1 MAEILLFTP
10 KQEFDCSKN
19 LAEFVV
25 MCRERLTVFGADLD
39 WDADNWPG
47 VANFTKIGV
56 NSRSYKRE
64 DLLDEEIMPFAKAYL
79 RYQQGHN
86 PTKLKN
92 ELKALRCIEK
102 ALLHSCGR
110 ADIALVSTQV
120 LDVAADVAREYKATA
135 YQAGIQLVKLVEFL
149 NETGIIAKRITWK
162 APFSKPKELDRTDSD
177 SKRKRAEKLP
187 SDHCLEYMA
196 EMFVNDLKFPRDRFT
211 TSIFALLMCAPSRI
225 SEAQLLPVN
234 CLHFEKDS
242 KGVEQVGL
250 RWWAGKGFGSD
261 IKWIPTIFQDIAQ
274 EAVRRL
280 TILSEP
286 GRLLAKH
293 YESDSRRFYR
303 HGGCPDVDDDE
314 PLTLQQVEEALGLKS
329 NKGASARHFFKDYEP
344 YRARLGAG
352 KPLTLA
358 FLHEYCLT
366 RLPDGWPW
374 LRKDLDIKYS
384 EALCCF
390 RAHELRPDL
399 NTSPV
404 MLWIPDNNVLTHDLK
419 VTAGRKKKS
428 IWQRHGYRNPDGTA
442 ICLTSHQVRHF
453 LNTAAQRGDLG
464 QLDVAKWSGRANIYQ
479 NAVYNHMADEEYVA
493 AARETGIGNGLIAK
507 IKVNAPVTFGDLQAI
522 GEGIAHVTEFGF
534 CVHDYS
540 MVPCLRHRDCLN
552 CTEQVCVKGDVEKL
566 GRLKLRRDSI
576 QLQLDKAKA
585 ASADGIY
592 GADRWTQHQ
601 LKTLGRADALIQ
613 LLEAAQKPE
622 GAVIWLSNDH
632 EHSPLKRAIAARSS
646 KLALGEQPEP
656 DIDGIR
662 LLLAEGA

>member
-10 KQEFDCSKN
+10 KHKHDCRRN

-39 WDADNWPG
+39 WDGENWPG

-64 DLLDEEIMPFAKAYL
+64 DLIDREIMPFAKAYL

-102 ALLHSCGR
+102 ALLRAYGR
-110 ADIALVSTQV
+110 ADITLVNAQV

-149 NETGIIAKRITWK
+149 NKTGIIPKRVTWK
-162 APFSKPKELDRTDSD
+162 SPFSKPKELDRTDSD
-177 SKRKRAEKLP
+177 GKRKRAEKLP

-196 EMFVNDLKFPRDRFT
+196 EMFVNNLKFPRDRFT

-234 CLHFEKDS
+234 CLHFEKDR

-261 IKWIPTIFQDIAQ
+261 IKWIPTIFQDTAQ

-280 TILSEP
+280 KILSEP
-286 GRLLAKH
+286 GRLLAKY
-293 YESDSRRFYR
+293 YENGPGKFYR
-303 HGGCPDVDDDE
+303 HDRCPDVAENE
-314 PLTLQQVEEALGLKS
+314 PLTMRQVEEALGLKS
-329 NKGASARHFFKDYEP
+329 NKGRSVAQFFKDYKP
-344 YRARLGAG
+344 YHAALAIG

-358 FLHEYCLT
+358 FLYEYCLT
-366 RLPDGWPW
+366 QLPNGWPW
-374 LRKDLDIKYS
+374 LQKDLGIKYS

-404 MLWIPDNNVLTHDLK
+404 MLWIPDNNVLTDDLK
-419 VTAGRKKKS
+419 VTPGREKKS
-428 IWQRHGYRNPDGTA
+428 IWQRHGYSNSDGTQ

-464 QLDVAKWSGRANIYQ
+464 QLDIAKWSGRANIHQ
-479 NAVYNHMADEEYVA
+479 NAVYNHMADEEYVT
-493 AARETGIGNGLIAK
+493 AARETGIGNGLVAK
-507 IKVNAPVTFGDLQAI
+507 IKVNAPVTFDDLQAL

-540 MVPCLRHRDCLN
+540 MVPCQRHRDCLN
-552 CTEQVCVKGDVEKL
+552 CTEQVCVKGDAGKL
-566 GRLKLRRDSI
+566 ERLKLKRDGI
-576 QLQLDKAKA
+576 RLQLQKAKV
-585 ASADGIY
+585 ASTAGIY

-601 LKTLGRADALIQ
+601 LKTLERAEALVD
-613 LLEAAQKPE
+613 LLESPQTPP
-622 GAVIWLSNDH
+622 GTVVRLSNDQ
-632 EHSPLKRAIAARSS
+632 EHSPLKRAIAARLS
-646 KLALGEQPEP
+646 ERVPEDPPEP
-656 DIDGIR
+656 NIDELR
-662 LLLAEGA
+662 LLLARG

>member
-10 KQEFDCSKN
+10 KHEYDCREN
-19 LAEFVV
+19 LAEFVA

-56 NSRSYKRE
+56 NSRSYKRK
-64 DLLDEEIMPFAKAYL
+64 DLLDGEIIPFAKAYL

-102 ALLHSCGR
+102 ALLHACGR
-110 ADIALVSTQV
+110 ADITLVSTQV
-120 LDVAADVAREYKATA
+120 LDVAADVAKEYKATA
-135 YQAGIQLVKLVEFL
+135 YQAGIQLVKLIEFL
-149 NETGIIAKRITWK
+149 SESGIIAKRITWK

-177 SKRKRAEKLP
+177 GKRKRAEKLP
-187 SDHCLEYMA
+187 PDHCLEYMA

-250 RWWAGKGFGSD
+250 RWWAGKGFGTD

-280 TILSEP
+280 AVLSEP
-286 GRLLAKH
+286 GRLLAKY
-293 YESDSRRFYR
+293 YEDNPRKFYR
-303 HGGCPDVDDDE
+303 HEGCPDVDEDE
-314 PLTLQQVEEALGLKS
+314 PLTLKQVEQALGLSSKNGGS
-329 NKGASARHFFKDYEP
+329 VGVFFMKYEP
-344 YRARLGAG
+344 YHALRAAG
-352 KPLTLA
+352 RPLTLA
-358 FLHEYCLT
+358 FLNEYC
-366 RLPDGWPW
+366 RSQLPQGWPW
-374 LRKDLDIKYS
+374 LRKDLGIKYS
-384 EALCCF
+384 DALCCF
-390 RAHELRPDL
+390 RMHELRPDL

-404 MLWIPDNNVLTHDLK
+404 MLWVPDNNVFTDDLK
-419 VTAGRKKKS
+419 VVVGRNKKS
-428 IWQRHGYRNPDGTA
+428 IWQRYGYKNLDGSD
-442 ICLTSHQVRHF
+442 IRLTSHQIRHF

-464 QLDVAKWSGRANIYQ
+464 QLDIAKWSGRANVHQ
-479 NAVYNHMADEEYVA
+479 NAVYNHMADDEYVA
-493 AARETGIGNGLIAK
+493 AARETGIGNGLAAK
-507 IKVNAPVTFGDLQAI
+507 IKVNAPVTFDDLKAV

-540 MVPCLRHRDCLN
+540 MVPCQRYRDCLN
-552 CTEQVCVKGDVEKL
+552 CTEQVCVKGDPGKL
-566 GRLKLRRDSI
+566 ERLKLQRDGI
-576 QLQLDKAKA
+576 RLQLEKAKA
-585 ASADGIY
+585 ASADGLY

-601 LKTLGRADALIQ
+601 HKTLERADALID
-613 LLEAAQKPE
+613 LLESPQTPD
-622 GAVIWLSNDH
+622 GTVIWLSNDQ
-632 EHSPLKRAIAARSS
+632 EHSPLKRAIAALSS
-646 KLALGEQPEP
+646 EPALEQPPEP
-656 DIDGIR
+656 DIGEIR
-662 LLLAEGA
+662 LLLAGL

>member
-1 MAEILLFTP
+1 VAEILLFTP
-10 KQEFDCSKN
+10 KHERDCRQN
-19 LAEFVV
+19 LAEFVE

-64 DLLDEEIMPFAKAYL
+64 DCLDGEIMPFAKAYL

-102 ALLHSCGR
+102 ALLQVCGQ
-110 ADIALVSTQV
+110 ADITLVSTQA
-120 LDVAADVAREYKATA
+120 LDAAADVAREYKATA

-177 SKRKRAEKLP
+177 GKRKRAEKLP
-187 SDHCLEYMA
+187 PDHCLEYMA

-211 TSIFALLMCAPSRI
+211 TCIFALLMCAPSRI

-250 RWWAGKGFGSD
+250 RWWAGKGFGTD

-280 TILSEP
+280 TVLSEP
-286 GRLLAKH
+286 GRLLAKY
-293 YESDSRRFYR
+293 YEDNPGKFYR
-303 HGGCPDVDDDE
+303 HEGCPDVDEDE
-314 PLTLQQVEEALGLKS
+314 PLTLKQVEQALGLSSK
-329 NKGASARHFFKDYEP
+329 NGGPVGVFFMKYEP
-344 YRARLGAG
+344 YHALRAAG
-352 KPLTLA
+352 RPLTLA
-358 FLHEYCLT
+358 FLNEYC
-366 RLPDGWPW
+366 RSQLPQGWPW
-374 LRKDLDIKYS
+374 LRKDLGIKYS
-384 EALCCF
+384 DALCCF
-390 RAHELRPDL
+390 RMHELRPDL

-404 MLWIPDNNVLTHDLK
+404 MLWVPDNNVFTDDLK
-419 VTAGRKKKS
+419 VVAGRNKKS
-428 IWQRHGYRNPDGTA
+428 IWQRHGYKNSDGSD
-442 ICLTSHQVRHF
+442 IRLTSHQIRHF

-464 QLDVAKWSGRANIYQ
+464 QLDIAKWSGRANIHQ
-479 NAVYNHMADEEYVA
+479 NAVYNHMADDEYVA
-493 AARETGIGNGLIAK
+493 AARETGIGNGLVAK
-507 IKVNAPVTFGDLQAI
+507 IKVNAPVTFDDLQAV

-540 MVPCLRHRDCLN
+540 MVPCQRHRDCLN
-552 CTEQVCVKGDVEKL
+552 CTEQVCVKGDAGKL
-566 GRLKLRRDSI
+566 ERLKLQRDGI
-576 QLQLDKAKA
+576 RLQLEKAKA

-601 LKTLGRADALIQ
+601 LKTLERADALID
-613 LLEAAQKPE
+613 LLESPQTPD
-622 GAVIWLSNDH
+622 GTVIWLSNDQ

-646 KLALGEQPEP
+646 EPELGQPQEP
-656 DIDGIR
+656 DIEEIR
-662 LLLAEGA
+662 LLLAGA

>member
-10 KQEFDCSKN
+10 KYELDCRKN
-19 LAEFVV
+19 LAEFVE

-39 WDADNWPG
+39 WDAENWPG

-56 NSRSYKRE
+56 NSRSYKDE
-64 DLLDEEIMPFAKAYL
+64 DLLDAEIMPFAKAYL

-102 ALLHSCGR
+102 ALLQVCGR
-110 ADIALVSTQV
+110 ADITQVSTQV
-120 LDVAADVAREYKATA
+120 LDAAGDVAREYKATA
-135 YQAGIQLVKLVEFL
+135 YQAGIQLVKLIEFL
-149 NETGIIAKRITWK
+149 NDSGIIAKRITWK

-177 SKRKRAEKLP
+177 GKRKRAEKIP
-187 SDHCLEYMA
+187 SEHCLEYMA
-196 EMFVNDLKFPRDRFT
+196 EMFANDLKFPRDRFT
-211 TSIFALLMCAPSRI
+211 TSIFGLLMCAPSRI

-250 RWWAGKGFGSD
+250 RWWAGKGFGYD
-261 IKWIPTIFQDIAQ
+261 IKWIPTIFQDVAR

-280 TILSEP
+280 TALSEP
-286 GRLLAKH
+286 GRLLAKY
-293 YESDSRRFYR
+293 YESNPGKFYR
-303 HGGCPDVDDDE
+303 HEGCPDVADND
-314 PLTLQQVEEALGLKS
+314 PLTLRQVEQALGLSPNGGKS
-329 NKGASARHFFKDYEP
+329 VRSFFKDYEP
-344 YRARLGAG
+344 YHALRAAG
-352 KPLTLA
+352 KAPTLA

-366 RLPDGWPW
+366 QLPDGWPW
-374 LRKDLDIKYS
+374 LRKDLGIKYS

-404 MLWIPDNNVLTHDLK
+404 MLWVPDNNVLTDDLK
-419 VTAGRKKKS
+419 VAAGREKKS
-428 IWQRHGYRNPDGTA
+428 IWQRHGYRNPDGTEVR
-442 ICLTSHQVRHF
+442 LTSHQIRHF

-464 QLDVAKWSGRANIYQ
+464 QLDVAKWSGRANIHQ

-493 AARETGIGNGLIAK
+493 TAREAGIGGELVAK
-507 IKVNAPVTFGDLQAI
+507 IRVNSPVTFADLQAV

-540 MVPCLRHRDCLN
+540 MVPCQRHRDCLN
-552 CTEQVCVKGDVEKL
+552 CTEQVCVKGDAEKL
-566 GRLKLRRDSI
+566 ARLRLQRDGI
-576 QLQLDKAKA
+576 RLQLEKAKA
-585 ASADGIY
+585 ASVDGVY

-601 LKTLGRADALIQ
+601 RKTLERADALID
-613 LLEAAQKPE
+613 LLESPQTPE
-622 GAVIWLSNDH
+622 GTVVWLSNDQ
-632 EHSPLKRAIAARSS
+632 EHSPLRRAIAARSS
-646 KLALGEQPEP
+646 ELALEDSPTSDLDEL
-656 DIDGIR
+656 R
-662 LLLAEGA
+662 SLLVGA

>member
-1 MAEILLFTP
+1 MAEILLFT
-10 KQEFDCSKN
+10 SKRERN
-19 LAEFVV
+19 CRQSLAEFVE

-64 DLLDEEIMPFAKAYL
+64 DCLDGEIMPFAKAYL

-102 ALLHSCGR
+102 ALLQVCGQ
-110 ADIALVSTQV
+110 ADITLVSIQV
-120 LDVAADVAREYKATA
+120 LDAAADVAREYKATA

-177 SKRKRAEKLP
+177 GKRKRVEKLP
-187 SDHCLEYMA
+187 PDHCLEYMA

-211 TSIFALLMCAPSRI
+211 TCIFALLMCAPSRI
-225 SEAQLLPVN
+225 SEAQILPVN

-250 RWWAGKGFGSD
+250 RWWAGKGFGAD

-286 GRLLAKH
+286 GRLLAKY
-293 YESDSRRFYR
+293 YEDNLEKFCR
-303 HGGCPDVDDDE
+303 HEGCPDVDEDE
-314 PLTLQQVEEALGLKS
+314 PLTLKQVEQALGLSS
-329 NKGASARHFFKDYEP
+329 NNGSSVGVFFMKYEP
-344 YRARLGAG
+344 YHSLRAAG
-352 KPLTLA
+352 RPLTLA
-358 FLHEYCLT
+358 FLNEYC
-366 RLPDGWPW
+366 RSQLPQGWPW
-374 LRKDLDIKYS
+374 LRKDLGIKYS
-384 EALCCF
+384 DALCCF
-390 RAHELRPDL
+390 RMHELRPDL

-404 MLWIPDNNVLTHDLK
+404 MLWVPDNNVFTDDLK
-419 VTAGRKKKS
+419 VVAGRNKKS
-428 IWQRHGYRNPDGTA
+428 IWQRHGYKNSDGSD
-442 ICLTSHQVRHF
+442 IRLISHQIRHF

-464 QLDVAKWSGRANIYQ
+464 QLDIAKWSGRANIHQ
-479 NAVYNHMADEEYVA
+479 NAVYNHMADDEYVA
-493 AARETGIGNGLIAK
+493 AARETGIGNGLVAK
-507 IKVNAPVTFGDLQAI
+507 IKVNAPVTFDDLQAV

-540 MVPCLRHRDCLN
+540 MVPCQRHRDCLN
-552 CTEQVCVKGDVEKL
+552 CTEQVCVKGDAGKL
-566 GRLKLRRDSI
+566 ERLKLQRDGI
-576 QLQLDKAKA
+576 RLQLEKAKA

-601 LKTLGRADALIQ
+601 LKTLERADALID
-613 LLEAAQKPE
+613 LLESPQTLE
-622 GAVIWLSNDH
+622 GTVIWLSNDQ

-646 KLALGEQPEP
+646 EPELGQPQEP
-656 DIDGIR
+656 DIEEIR
-662 LLLAEGA
+662 LLLAGA

>member
-10 KQEFDCSKN
+10 KHERDCRQN
-19 LAEFVV
+19 LAEFVE

-64 DLLDEEIMPFAKAYL
+64 DCLDGEIMPFAKAYL

-102 ALLHSCGR
+102 ALLQVCGQ
-110 ADIALVSTQV
+110 ADITLVSTQA
-120 LDVAADVAREYKATA
+120 LDAAADVAREYKATA

-177 SKRKRAEKLP
+177 GKRKRAEKLP
-187 SDHCLEYMA
+187 PDHCLEYMA

-211 TSIFALLMCAPSRI
+211 TCIFALLMCAPSRI

-250 RWWAGKGFGSD
+250 RWWAGKGFGTD

-280 TILSEP
+280 AVLSEP
-286 GRLLAKH
+286 GRLLAKY
-293 YESDSRRFYR
+293 YEDKPGEFYR
-303 HGGCPDVDDDE
+303 HEGCPDVDEDE
-314 PLTLQQVEEALGLKS
+314 PLTLKQVEQALGLSSKNGGS
-329 NKGASARHFFKDYEP
+329 VGVFFMKYEP
-344 YRARLGAG
+344 YHALRAAG
-352 KPLTLA
+352 RPLTLA
-358 FLHEYCLT
+358 FLNEYC
-366 RLPDGWPW
+366 RSQLPQGWPW
-374 LRKDLDIKYS
+374 LRKDLGIKYS
-384 EALCCF
+384 DALCCF
-390 RAHELRPDL
+390 RMHELRPDL

-404 MLWIPDNNVLTHDLK
+404 MLWVPDNNVFTDDLK
-419 VTAGRKKKS
+419 VVAGRNKKS
-428 IWQRHGYRNPDGTA
+428 IWQRHGYKNSDGSD
-442 ICLTSHQVRHF
+442 IRLTSHQIRHF

-464 QLDVAKWSGRANIYQ
+464 QLDIAKWSGRANIHQ
-479 NAVYNHMADEEYVA
+479 NAVYNHMADDEYVA
-493 AARETGIGNGLIAK
+493 AARETGIGNGLVAK
-507 IKVNAPVTFGDLQAI
+507 IKVNAPVTFDDLQAV

-540 MVPCLRHRDCLN
+540 MVPCQRHRDCLN
-552 CTEQVCVKGDVEKL
+552 CTEQVCVKGDAGKL
-566 GRLKLRRDSI
+566 ERLKLQRDGI
-576 QLQLDKAKA
+576 RLQLEKAKA

-601 LKTLGRADALIQ
+601 LKTLERADALID
-613 LLEAAQKPE
+613 LLESPQTPD
-622 GAVIWLSNDH
+622 GTVIWLSNDQ

-646 KLALGEQPEP
+646 EPELGQPQEP
-656 DIDGIR
+656 DIEEIR
-662 LLLAEGA
+662 LLLAGA

>member
-10 KQEFDCSKN
+10 KHERDCRQN
-19 LAEFVV
+19 LAEFVE

-64 DLLDEEIMPFAKAYL
+64 DCLDGEIMPFAKAYL

-102 ALLHSCGR
+102 ALLQVCGQ
-110 ADIALVSTQV
+110 ADITLVSVQV
-120 LDVAADVAREYKATA
+120 LDAAADVAREYKATA

-177 SKRKRAEKLP
+177 GKRKRAEKLP
-187 SDHCLEYMA
+187 PDHCLEYMA

-211 TSIFALLMCAPSRI
+211 TCIFALLMCAPSRI

-250 RWWAGKGFGSD
+250 RWWAGKGFGTD

-280 TILSEP
+280 TVLSEP
-286 GRLLAKH
+286 GRLLAKY
-293 YESDSRRFYR
+293 YEDNPGKFYR
-303 HGGCPDVDDDE
+303 HEGCPDVDEDE
-314 PLTLQQVEEALGLKS
+314 PLTLKQVEQALGLSSKNGGS
-329 NKGASARHFFKDYEP
+329 VGVFFMKYEP
-344 YRARLGAG
+344 YHALRAAG
-352 KPLTLA
+352 RPLTLA
-358 FLHEYCLT
+358 FLNEYC
-366 RLPDGWPW
+366 RSQLPQGWPW
-374 LRKDLDIKYS
+374 LRKDLGIKYS
-384 EALCCF
+384 DALCCF
-390 RAHELRPDL
+390 RMHELRPDL

-404 MLWIPDNNVLTHDLK
+404 MLWVPDNNVFTDDLK
-419 VTAGRKKKS
+419 VVAGRNKKS
-428 IWQRHGYRNPDGTA
+428 IWQRHGYKNSDGSD
-442 ICLTSHQVRHF
+442 IRLTSHQIRHF

-464 QLDVAKWSGRANIYQ
+464 QLDIAKWSGRANIHQ
-479 NAVYNHMADEEYVA
+479 NAVYNHMADDEYVA
-493 AARETGIGNGLIAK
+493 AARETGIGNGLVAK
-507 IKVNAPVTFGDLQAI
+507 IKVNAPVTFDDLQAV

-540 MVPCLRHRDCLN
+540 MVPCQRHRDCLN
-552 CTEQVCVKGDVEKL
+552 CTEQVCVKGDAGKL
-566 GRLKLRRDSI
+566 ERLKLQRDGI
-576 QLQLDKAKA
+576 RLQLEKAKA

-601 LKTLGRADALIQ
+601 LKTLERADALID
-613 LLEAAQKPE
+613 LLESPQTPD
-622 GAVIWLSNDH
+622 GTVIWLSNDQ

-646 KLALGEQPEP
+646 EPELRQPQEP
-656 DIDGIR
+656 DIEEIR
-662 LLLAEGA
+662 LLLAGA